1 MSLTLL
7 NLWCWSCSD
16 EFNRYYVA
24 VVFLTL
30 CLSSLFTES
39 IGIHAFFGAFVFG
52 IVLPRQGT
60 RIRAPLA
67 APTFTL

>member
-1 MSLTLL
+1 M
-7 NLWCWSCSD
+7 WSRSD

-60 RIRAPLA
+60 LF
-67 APTFTL
+67 FTLAIDLLDSLLSIL